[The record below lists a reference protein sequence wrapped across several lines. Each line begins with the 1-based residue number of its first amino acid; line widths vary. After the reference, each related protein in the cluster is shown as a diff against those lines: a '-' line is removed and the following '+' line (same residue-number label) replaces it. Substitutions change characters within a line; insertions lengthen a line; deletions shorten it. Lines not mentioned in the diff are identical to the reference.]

1 MRCGGR
7 WPERY
12 RRVFIADRAFHRGMV
27 GWTGERCPYG
37 LRIRRGEV
45 DWKGAEPRREL
56 QGDGQDV
63 SAHPG
68 TDSAGK
74 SFEIEGRQTVAH
86 AQEPATRAAQRDE
99 SRLQEALTH
108 APFDFAGSVLLR
120 GSEAGKV
127 PSRPLSS
134 SICNFLSDFTACS
147 GSSACLSVGAGL
159 NFSGMT
165 FLVSRGQRCL
175 SPVGSGLGNGRK
187 PCLLSFLPEH
197 GGPCASSSKIS
208 IRPHCSR
215 ICAVARHSGG

>member
-12 RRVFIADRAFHRGMV
+12 RRVFIADRAFHRGIV

-108 APFDFAGSVLLR
+108 APL
-120 GSEAGKV
+120 
-127 PSRPLSS
+127 
-134 SICNFLSDFTACS
+134 
-147 GSSACLSVGAGL
+147 
-159 NFSGMT
+159 
-165 FLVSRGQRCL
+165 
-175 SPVGSGLGNGRK
+175 
-187 PCLLSFLPEH
+187 
-197 GGPCASSSKIS
+197 
-208 IRPHCSR
+208 
-215 ICAVARHSGG
+215 